1 MPEVITTLSPISNR
15 PILTRNGLA
24 ASDVALLPALA
35 SQAYNNYRLTTL
47 EQRQSIVKKA
57 LQLISEKQ
65 DVLARE
71 LTEQMGRPIAYA
83 SKEIQTAVARGEYML
98 KISRE
103 ALDDTAGEP
112 ENGFKRYIKKLPV
125 GPVLILFAWNVGHGC
140 HCYLSY
146 KVTELPSSTLT
157 SSLLIH
163 LFLHC

>member
-1 MPEVITTLSPISNR
+1 MFESDLRSSHCDCSTMSEVITTVSPISNR

-24 ASDVALLPALA
+24 ASDVALIPALA
-35 SQAYNNYRLTTL
+35 TQAYNSYRLTTL

-71 LTEQMGRPIAYA
+71 LTEQMGRPIAYV

-103 ALDDTAGEP
+103 ALADTAGEP

-125 GPVLILFAWNVGHGC
+125 GPVLILFAWNVGHRC
-140 HCYLSY
+140 LCYLFY
-146 KVTELPSSTLT
+146 KMY
-157 SSLLIH
+157 
-163 LFLHC
+163 